1 MNKRLKDYQ
10 EQLICDLKDSKEAM
24 AYINAAL
31 LDEDPKVFLLAL
43 RNVIEAQNRNVT
55 EIAKKSKLNRE
66 NLYRML
72 SLKGNP
78 KISSLIPVLHAL
90 GLQLVVQESKV

>member
-1 MNKRLKDYQ
+1 MNKRLKDYH
-10 EQLICDLKDSKEAM
+10 EQLICDLKNSKEAK
-24 AYINAAL
+24 AYLNAAL

-72 SLKGNP
+72 SLRGNP
-78 KISSLIPVLHAL
+78 KFSSLIPVLHAL